1 MLFEFLSTFMAG
13 NFPHLSS
20 HAHFQFIKK
29 HIKKTKMSSSLLSY
43 FASNTNAI
51 TPAASGADAEVP
63 LNSSVQP

>member
-20 HAHFQFIKK
+20 SFPIYKK
-29 HIKKTKMSSSLLSY
+29 PYKKTKMSSSLLSY